1 MSVLAGGA
9 IALPLE
15 RTGHALTAPTNHMAS
30 SALPLP
36 FTVPFGMPS
45 VLAPVRSGI
54 DSRTKVM
61 TDYYRITMRPFIAD
75 VLPGFKTTMWGYNGE
90 VPGPTVKATRG
101 RPTVVRHINSL
112 PAVHPVLKYTPW
124 TSVHLHGSPSLP
136 QYDGYASDIT
146 NPGQYKDYVYPNTQP
161 GRTLWYHD
169 HGVHH
174 TAENISMGL
183 EGQYHLID
191 PAEQSLPLPR
201 GDYDIPLTVMDTMFN
216 ADGSLLVTTHD
227 DSGMFGDVILVNG
240 RPWPVMTVKKRKY
253 RFRILNGSVSRSYKW
268 SLDSGDPM
276 TVIATDGG
284 LVPFPQPV
292 LSFRHG
298 MGERYDVVIDFA
310 KYKTGQRIVLRNS
323 SPKNNQNYANTDKVM
338 AFDVVDDAFDPTNN
352 SIPAALNPTN
362 PVMNLVAAQSV
373 ITRPSHLERGH
384 GLWQID
390 GGTWDDVV
398 RSNFTFIAANPN
410 SGDAEIW
417 EIHNDH
423 GGWFHPAHIHL
434 VDFQIIS
441 RNGRPPMAHERG
453 PKDVAYIGENEVV
466 QVLMRFE
473 GRGKYMIHCHNLVH
487 EDHDMMT
494 QYEVF
499 DPKVAAQDPLGT
511 PAKWLP
517 ETAL

>member
-1 MSVLAGGA
+1 
-9 IALPLE
+9 
-15 RTGHALTAPTNHMAS
+15 
-30 SALPLP
+30 
-36 FTVPFGMPS
+36 
-45 VLAPVRSGI
+45 
-54 DSRTKVM
+54 
-61 TDYYRITMRPFIAD
+61 
-75 VLPGFKTTMWGYNGE
+75 
-90 VPGPTVKATRG
+90 
-101 RPTVVRHINSL
+101 
-112 PAVHPVLKYTPW
+112 
-124 TSVHLHGSPSLP
+124 
-136 QYDGYASDIT
+136 
-146 NPGQYKDYVYPNTQP
+146 
-161 GRTLWYHD
+161 
-169 HGVHH
+169 
-174 TAENISMGL
+174 MGL

-227 DSGMFGDVILVNG
+227 DSGAFGDVILVNG
-240 RPWPVMTVKKRKY
+240 RPWPVMKVKRRKY

-268 SLDSGDPM
+268 SLDSGQPM

-284 LVPFPQPV
+284 LMPIPQSV
-292 LSFRHG
+292 LSFRHS

-310 KYKTGQRIVLRNS
+310 QYQTGQRIVLRNS

-338 AFDVVDDAFDPTNN
+338 AFDVIADTSNFDAAYNSVPATLPTA
-352 SIPAALNPTN
+352 PAMK
-362 PVMNLVAAQSV
+362 VSEAQSV
-373 ITRPSHLERGH
+373 ITRPSHLDRGH

-410 SGDAEIW
+410 AGDVEIW

-434 VDFQIIS
+434 VDFRILS

-466 QVLMRFE
+466 RVLMQFE

-494 QYEVF
+494 QYEIF
-499 DPKVAAQDPLGT
+499 DPKVPAQDPLGT